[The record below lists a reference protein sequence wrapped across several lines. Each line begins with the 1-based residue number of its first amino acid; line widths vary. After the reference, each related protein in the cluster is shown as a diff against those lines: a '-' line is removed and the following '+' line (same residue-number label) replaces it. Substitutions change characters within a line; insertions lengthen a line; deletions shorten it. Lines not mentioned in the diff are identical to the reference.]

1 MRRCPHSL
9 RRRGRPSMRASRRR
23 SRPAAALCAT
33 TMAEN
38 RR

>member
-1 MRRCPHSL
+1 
-9 RRRGRPSMRASRRR
+9 MRASRRR